1 MKYLPALLSLLLLG
15 SCIYSYDVLPEE
27 EMELIPVVDAKI
39 VAGDKATLSLNWVM
53 PLNVNNRNYQKT
65 IPYNWWI
72 TDDQGTYYP
81 ASSSTEVPMENAPL
95 GRQYQLHLAVND
107 NIYESDWLESIT
119 PPVIESISF
128 IPDDKMITSQASIK
142 PGKNTSG
149 YIALS
154 MVETWEFHT
163 EFEAEY
169 MMIPE
174 TGDIVSVQNP
184 SVLNYYCWKT
194 LASESETIW
203 DLKHMDQEGSIQI
216 PFNYFTRTNNRN
228 HRRYSV
234 LLIARNISEEEYRY
248 RYNLQNNKEG
258 GNDIF
263 TPNPGQMQGNI
274 RCVSDETLPVM
285 GYVAISH
292 ASTLRGWMDNS
303 YYIAT
308 SPNEEKLI
316 ILEPELYM
324 DYYWK
329 LEYRPVKNVNL
340 EEGSGLGW
348 GPARCVDCLYDGG
361 TLEKPDFWDEYVK
374 PN

>member
-1 MKYLPALLSLLLLG
+1 
-15 SCIYSYDVLPEE
+15 
-27 EMELIPVVDAKI
+27 
-39 VAGDKATLSLNWVM
+39 
-53 PLNVNNRNYQKT
+53 
-65 IPYNWWI
+65 
-72 TDDQGTYYP
+72 
-81 ASSSTEVPMENAPL
+81 
-95 GRQYQLHLAVND
+95 
-107 NIYESDWLESIT
+107 
-119 PPVIESISF
+119 
-128 IPDDKMITSQASIK
+128 
-142 PGKNTSG
+142 
-149 YIALS
+149 
-154 MVETWEFHT
+154 
-163 EFEAEY
+163 
-169 MMIPE
+169 
-174 TGDIVSVQNP
+174 
-184 SVLNYYCWKT
+184 
-194 LASESETIW
+194 
-203 DLKHMDQEGSIQI
+203 MDQEGSIQI